1 MMRAALYQTNTL
13 TLIIFIVLTITPPMG
28 FLSEEENISFKNN
41 YIIHDLFLIIIS
53 IFGNTL
59 LYISS

>member
-28 FLSEEENISFKNN
+28 FLSEEENLSFKNS

-53 IFGNTL
+53 IFGNKL